1 VAVNYDKS
9 CSVDLHE
16 TLAYVENPV
25 SDFEISDYLFSGGYE
40 VFKQGK
46 FLADFDMSRCAK
58 TLYFV

>member
-1 VAVNYDKS
+1 MIRAVLF
-9 CSVDLHE
+9 DLHG

-40 VFKQGK
+40 VFNKGNS
-46 FLADFDMSRCAK
+46 LATFDMSRCAK